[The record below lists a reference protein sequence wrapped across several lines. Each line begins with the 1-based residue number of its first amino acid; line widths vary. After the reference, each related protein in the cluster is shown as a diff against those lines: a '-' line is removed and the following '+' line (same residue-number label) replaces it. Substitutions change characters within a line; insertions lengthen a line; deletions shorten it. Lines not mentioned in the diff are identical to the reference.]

1 MYVPK
6 MSVVFFFAPI
16 RIGVPVNPIR
26 AQFGSA
32 AIRFMCSVELC
43 DRCASS
49 ISTTIDSSV
58 FSSPSEGAFLVS
70 ANSSSLS
77 PFGFLASTSCCFWII
92 TNTTP
97 GPWRLSIALACLT
110 FFAVSTFSPDS
121 SIVWLSW
128 SCSWVRSVTTTT
140 LAVLR
145 PGVTRSLRTRNVIV
159 RLLPDPWVCQM
170 IPPRRS

>member
-1 MYVPK
+1 

-58 FSSPSEGAFLVS
+58 FSSPNEGVVLVS
-70 ANSSSLS
+70 VSSSSLS
-77 PFGFLASTSCCFWII
+77 ALGFRVATSCCFWIM
-92 TNTTP
+92 TNTMP
-97 GPWRLSIALACLT
+97 GPCRLSIDVACLT
-110 FFAVSTFSPDS
+110 LFAVSTFSPDS
-121 SIVWLSW
+121 SIVSLSW
-128 SCSWVRSVTTTT
+128 
-140 LAVLR
+140 
-145 PGVTRSLRTRNVIV
+145 P
-159 RLLPDPWVCQM
+159 
-170 IPPRRS
+170 